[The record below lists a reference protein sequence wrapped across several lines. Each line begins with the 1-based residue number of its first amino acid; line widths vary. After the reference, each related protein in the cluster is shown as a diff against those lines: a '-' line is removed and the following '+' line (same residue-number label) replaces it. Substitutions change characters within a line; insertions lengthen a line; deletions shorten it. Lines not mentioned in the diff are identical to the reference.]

1 MRLVYTAKVSSLK
14 VFFLLAGPGL
24 YAVQLLSRFTLSSM
38 DLRQVVDITYICS
51 LIVFGLFAFTIPR
64 TKYTRWVTMFS
75 LLTFFFNIGSLVNG
89 YTTLAQVL
97 YSSIS
102 FIFLPAF
109 LAVILFR
116 GPVTALIENFLF
128 YFVMPLLFLNFATAF
143 IELSL
148 RGITALSGLQIT
160 GRSYELIALSIASLL
175 LASRL
180 PGIKTRL
187 LYFGF
192 FITIAM
198 SFSRGAILVF
208 TIMFLENSM
217 SSMKQFLKWIGIAT
231 LVIFMTGWLGLSAD
245 FINLNFGNL
254 LEFWE
259 KRLNYGADFSVAT
272 EFGNMSGGRL
282 EIFSYC
288 LGGLS
293 ENPLFGVGIGQTQS
307 YFLENYSNIAYS
319 GCHNLFVT
327 PLLERGIIGAISCY
341 FLIAVAVYKV
351 CSLAAI
357 RGRIKPVFL
366 LGMFLLF
373 VSSTGA
379 EFFVMSSSIRNANIL
394 ITIFLIIF
402 VFSNRPKSC

>member
-148 RGITALSGLQIT
+148 RGITSLSGLQIT

-180 PGIKTRL
+180 PGVKVRL

-192 FITIAM
+192 FITTAM
-198 SFSRGAILVF
+198 SFSRGAMLVF
-208 TIMFLENSM
+208 TIIFLEHSM
-217 SSMKQFLKWIGIAT
+217 SSTKQFLK
-231 LVIFMTGWLGLSAD
+231 LVKYVVL
-245 FINLNFGNL
+245 
-254 LEFWE
+254 
-259 KRLNYGADFSVAT
+259 
-272 EFGNMSGGRL
+272 
-282 EIFSYC
+282 
-288 LGGLS
+288 
-293 ENPLFGVGIGQTQS
+293 
-307 YFLENYSNIAYS
+307 
-319 GCHNLFVT
+319 
-327 PLLERGIIGAISCY
+327 
-341 FLIAVAVYKV
+341 
-351 CSLAAI
+351 
-357 RGRIKPVFL
+357 
-366 LGMFLLF
+366 
-373 VSSTGA
+373 
-379 EFFVMSSSIRNANIL
+379 
-394 ITIFLIIF
+394 
-402 VFSNRPKSC
+402 